1 MEFEQSRAHR
11 ERGVEPEITNVL
23 AQARWVYVVPTMPE
37 QLLTL
42 RTRSLEVM
50 LVTDAMIHVYPCWFG
65 PSQFAKGP
73 AVTVR
78 AANRQMIRHWGQ
90 RVVSL
95 GVLNVTLS
103 FSFEVAVVKRP
114 VLSVGLLTSAGWRG
128 VFDKTTAFL
137 RSPRGRMFELVHAGG
152 LSPLHAA
159 AEVTDLI
166 LSERE
171 RESVER

>member
-1 MEFEQSRAHR
+1 
-11 ERGVEPEITNVL
+11 
-23 AQARWVYVVPTMPE
+23 MPE

-50 LVTDAMIHVYPCWFG
+50 LVTDAMIHVYPCWFRAV
-65 PSQFAKGP
+65 PICKGTGNDGASSKSP
-73 AVTVR
+73 DDTR
-78 AANRQMIRHWGQ
+78 LGQ

-103 FSFEVAVVKRP
+103 CFFEVAVVKRP
-114 VLSVGLLTSAGWRG
+114 ILSVGLLTSAGWRG

-137 RSPRGRMFELVHAGG
+137 RSPRGRMFGLVHAGG

-171 RESVER
+171 RVER